1 MSAEIALLRR
11 VKLLLECSNMEP
23 LQRQTDLIVGEIK
36 DLLAQ
41 PKQEPFKPDWVNYRQ
56 GVEDAKREPL
66 SEEAVGELLMGGFS
80 THLIDLVRMI
90 EKAHG
95 IGEQK

>member
-1 MSAEIALLRR
+1 MSAERDLLRR
-11 VKLLLECSNMEP
+11 VKVLLECSNMEP

-41 PKQEPFKPDWVNYRQ
+41 SEQEPFKPDWVNYRQ

-66 SEEAVGELLMGGFS
+66 SEQAVGELLRGGYS
-80 THLIDLVRMI
+80 THLHDVVRKV

>member
-1 MSAEIALLRR
+1 MSAERALLRR
-11 VKLLLECSNMEP
+11 VKVLLECSNMEP

-41 PKQEPFKPDWVNYRQ
+41 SEQEPFKPDWVNYRQ

-66 SEEAVGELLMGGFS
+66 SEQAVGELLRGVYS
-80 THLIDLVRMI
+80 THLHDVVRKV

>member
-1 MSAEIALLRR
+1 MSAERALLRR
-11 VKLLLECSNMEP
+11 VKVLLECSNMEP

-41 PKQEPFKPDWVNYRQ
+41 SEQEPFKPDWVNYRQ

-66 SEEAVGELLMGGFS
+66 SEQAVGELLRGGYS
-80 THLIDLVRMI
+80 THLHDVVRKV